1 MPGLLILLHVPESV
15 TLIIKGE
22 DDSGR
27 LTFRPVWLANSTLHE
42 RTSALNQYMG
52 TEMKET
58 NRGKRADKS
67 ARSARSVNDSNN
79 KISRGTTMATI
90 DVRAEDSKD
99 GSAVIGEQSPTVDR
113 PSGGGGSSRQEGGG
127 IEEASH
133 NALAPAD
140 VEVETLPINIGVAGE
155 GEEEEKGEG
164 GLEGEKEKTWPSNQ
178 PVPTSKEG
186 AGGSNNSDHH
196 KDPSTGGEENKIG
209 GMTGK
214 KSNDSQPRPGH
225 LEASLPKVELAS
237 RPKNPTGAKQEDSR
251 KKQSSA
257 LNPPADPV
265 KRRKLSAVQKEIEN
279 FGMKKVTVNI
289 PNRLKKVFEAEG
301 VKDAI
306 FVRDDDPE
314 GGHHFLVTI
323 PTTAERAQMLRV
335 KLIDLGVGVH
345 FGTIA
350 ILPLEVFR
358 TAKSNQYQGY
368 LDLPVSPEHER
379 VVRNALE
386 SAKNTIDFRVL
397 TVVAS
402 TLSATGLATNNTVVI
417 VASMLVS
424 PLMGP
429 IVSMTFGTIIANWD
443 MVTEGLVSE
452 LVAFLL
458 CFVSGVGVAAIFA
471 YWGEDLEWPTIEMES
486 RGIPSGLL
494 IGILIAVPSGVG
506 VALSALSN
514 NTASLVGV
522 AISAALL
529 PPAVNVGM
537 CYFYALF
544 QVLEPSSRTFD
555 RSSTDFVV
563 IGTISFCLY
572 VLNIICIY
580 FAAIVTFKRGVR
592 EEEVADPAAR
602 SALFILFNCDWLKAV
617 FAERKSSHEVFKNEF
632 HWNFFKAA
640 IPALKK
646 HYEGGQKTIQLHD
659 VKKYTSLP
667 DKIIENELKRGK
679 VDRDSAIKLLGEK
692 KAEEYGLSVM
702 KKEKNETESKVIKEN
717 EGTIRRLFDLYKPG
731 ITYHRTEASKQ
742 DNGGQQ
748 RIQMSPT
755 RRRKVS
761 EHIPEE

>member
-1 MPGLLILLHVPESV
+1 
-15 TLIIKGE
+15 
-22 DDSGR
+22 
-27 LTFRPVWLANSTLHE
+27 
-42 RTSALNQYMG
+42 
-52 TEMKET
+52 
-58 NRGKRADKS
+58 
-67 ARSARSVNDSNN
+67 
-79 KISRGTTMATI
+79 
-90 DVRAEDSKD
+90 
-99 GSAVIGEQSPTVDR
+99 
-113 PSGGGGSSRQEGGG
+113 
-127 IEEASH
+127 
-133 NALAPAD
+133 
-140 VEVETLPINIGVAGE
+140 
-155 GEEEEKGEG
+155 
-164 GLEGEKEKTWPSNQ
+164 
-178 PVPTSKEG
+178 
-186 AGGSNNSDHH
+186 
-196 KDPSTGGEENKIG
+196 
-209 GMTGK
+209 
-214 KSNDSQPRPGH
+214 
-225 LEASLPKVELAS
+225 
-237 RPKNPTGAKQEDSR
+237 
-251 KKQSSA
+251 
-257 LNPPADPV
+257 
-265 KRRKLSAVQKEIEN
+265 
-279 FGMKKVTVNI
+279 
-289 PNRLKKVFEAEG
+289 
-301 VKDAI
+301 
-306 FVRDDDPE
+306 
-314 GGHHFLVTI
+314 
-323 PTTAERAQMLRV
+323 
-335 KLIDLGVGVH
+335 
-345 FGTIA
+345 
-350 ILPLEVFR
+350 
-358 TAKSNQYQGY
+358 
-368 LDLPVSPEHER
+368 
-379 VVRNALE
+379 
-386 SAKNTIDFRVL
+386 
-397 TVVAS
+397 
-402 TLSATGLATNNTVVI
+402 
-417 VASMLVS
+417 
-424 PLMGP
+424 
-429 IVSMTFGTIIANWD
+429 
-443 MVTEGLVSE
+443 VSE

-580 FAAIVTFKRGVR
+580 FAAIVTFK
-592 EEEVADPAAR
+592 
-602 SALFILFNCDWLKAV
+602 LKAV